1 MKIRLDGESSI
12 DVEAARG
19 DLAELVAGWGHT
31 LTVEPS
37 AKPVPSGS
45 QGRDERVIDPVS
57 LAALIVSLP
66 SATLAVADLV
76 DRIRKRRRAE
86 ELIDRARRL
95 AAQRVSVVVL
105 AQGAPVV
112 ISGLGPDELL
122 DLLAEDGAA
131 GGA

>member
-1 MKIRLDGESSI
+1 MKICIDGASSA

-19 DLAELVAGWGHT
+19 ELAELVAGWGHT
-31 LTVEPS
+31 LTTEPP
-37 AKPVPSGS
+37 AEPVPTGLP
-45 QGRDERVIDPVS
+45 GRDERVIDPVS
-57 LAALIVSLP
+57 LTALIVSLP

-112 ISGLGPDELL
+112 ISGLGPDQLL
-122 DLLAEDGAA
+122 ELLAEGDAA
-131 GGA
+131 GGV